1 MNKSSELEIFKLK
14 QKFPLDKWEQRGL
27 IPSAS
32 DVISEMEDTINRF
45 VDFFKENIEMER
57 SDLEELNQLIRTYVL
72 NEVYYSLKFDTEERE
87 FIYDTMNEVL
97 NLYSLNIYPI
107 LDS

>member
-1 MNKSSELEIFKLK
+1 
-14 QKFPLDKWEQRGL
+14 
-27 IPSAS
+27 
-32 DVISEMEDTINRF
+32 
-45 VDFFKENIEMER
+45 MER